1 MGNGGVS
8 GRYFCGNCEAESER
22 EISKKWERY
31 WLAELERERSILTPL
46 GDNDVR
52 WMCIHVDTIM
62 SMSNKYIYIIVII
75 FYALP
80 HTVRR
85 RRPK

>member
-1 MGNGGVS
+1 MRNGGVS

-62 SMSNKYIYIIVII
+62 SMSNT
-75 FYALP
+75 P
-80 HTVRR
+80 
-85 RRPK
+85 P